1 MRILSKSHF
10 AAIALVALV
19 TNASCA
25 RYLPWRREPAALE
38 VNLAFTLE
46 RNLIELQ
53 TVRLNNRSGRFL
65 LGSAAPRTVVDPRFA
80 GAGPYM
86 LQLTE
91 KETVRLSP
99 AQLDL
104 AGVADAIIGVEPWRA
119 RAISIDYRIGL
130 VTFQK
135 DGIHTGYMKIFRY
148 DDAPM
153 IYVNVDG
160 RDIAAIVD
168 TTSPDT
174 LVLPRAQRG
183 RGVARVMI
191 GDTDFGTIDIGYA
204 NISQPRV
211 GNRLLSR
218 FLVTIDY
225 GKRVVG
231 LWRDPRIADGIADGV
246 RSSFGADGVR
256 SGSADGVRSSLMR
269 TH

>member
-10 AAIALVALV
+10 AATALTALLATV
-19 TNASCA
+19 SCA
-25 RYLPWRREPAALE
+25 RYLPWRHEPVAPE

-46 RNLIELQ
+46 RNLVELQ
-53 TVRLNNRSGRFL
+53 TVRLNNRTGRFL
-65 LGSAAPRTVVDPRFA
+65 LGSAAPRTIVDPRFV
-80 GAGPYM
+80 GNGPYA

-104 AGVADAIIGVEPWRA
+104 AGVADAIIGVEPWQA
-119 RAISIDYRIGL
+119 RAISIDYRSGL

-135 DGIHTGYMKIFRY
+135 EGIHTGYMKIFRY
-148 DDAPM
+148 DNAPM

-160 RDIAAIVD
+160 RDVAAIVD

-174 LVLPRAQRG
+174 LVLPRAQHG
-183 RGVARVMI
+183 RGIARVVI
-191 GDTDFGTIDIGYA
+191 GDTNFGSIDVGYA
-204 NISQPRV
+204 NISHARV

-231 LWRDPRIADGIADGV
+231 LWRDPRIGMG
-246 RSSFGADGVR
+246 
-256 SGSADGVRSSLMR
+256 SGL
-269 TH
+269 

>member
-1 MRILSKSHF
+1 MRILSKSF
-10 AAIALVALV
+10 VAATALVLL
-19 TNASCA
+19 TASCA
-25 RYLPWRREPAALE
+25 RYLPWRDEPGPTE

-46 RNLIELQ
+46 RNLVELQ
-53 TVRLNNRSGRFL
+53 TVRLNNRTGRFL

-80 GAGPYM
+80 GGGPYA
-86 LQLTE
+86 LQLTD

-104 AGVADAIIGVEPWRA
+104 GGVADAIIGVEPWQS
-119 RAISIDYRIGL
+119 RAISIDYRSGI

-135 DGIHTGYMKIFRY
+135 EGIHTGYMKIFRY
-148 DDAPM
+148 NDAPT

-160 RDIAAIVD
+160 RDVPAIVD

-174 LVLPRAQRG
+174 LVLPRAQNG
-183 RGVARVMI
+183 RGTARITI

-204 NISQPRV
+204 NISQARV

-231 LWRDPRIADGIADGV
+231 LWRDPRIAA
-246 RSSFGADGVR
+246 
-256 SGSADGVRSSLMR
+256 
-269 TH
+269 